1 MATRIAREVGAGAG
15 VGSLVAAFEDDAG
28 DVGAVGEAGR
38 VVTLASGVGVGVAV
52 SAAVAVGEGL
62 AEAGEGEV
70 VAFPVA
76 SGPQPVAAAARST
89 ALTVPTTTAWVR
101 RMWFSLALLGAVGR
115 VNLPAAGHGAA
126 EET

>member
-1 MATRIAREVGAGAG
+1 MATRIARYVGAGAG
-15 VGSLVAAFEDDAG
+15 GLVAVFDDEAG
-28 DVGAVGEAGR
+28 DGGAVGVAGR
-38 VVTLASGVGVGVAV
+38 VVTLASGVGVGGVV
-52 SAAVAVGEGL
+52 GAAVAVGEGL
-62 AEAGEGEV
+62 AEAGEGEL

-101 RMWFSLALLGAVGR
+101 RMWFSLVLLGAVGR